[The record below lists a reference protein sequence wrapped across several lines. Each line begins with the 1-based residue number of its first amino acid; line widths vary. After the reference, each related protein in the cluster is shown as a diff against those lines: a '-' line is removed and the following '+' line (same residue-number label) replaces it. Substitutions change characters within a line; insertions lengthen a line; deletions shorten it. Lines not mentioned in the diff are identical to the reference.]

1 MSLGFHNEQFP
12 DACEYDK
19 IADYYKASYHY
30 NTAVTASNSVSES
43 YSDSI
48 PRGSGTTAAA
58 IADNGNIFFIYEGQ
72 SAGGIVESRGGTVT
86 SVSTGFSSPWRG
98 VNYDPKSNKFVA
110 LANRALT
117 IDADSPHTTNSYTT
131 FFGSQIWGGQ
141 TIDGTL
147 YYGPAFGSATQ
158 LAGFDYATG
167 NSAYV
172 TSTFSSNT
180 NFMSPCLDIDG
191 RIVFGPEGDGKVKIV
206 DVRNDSL
213 DTLTSSEL
221 YWGYE
226 GMCPLPDGRLF
237 NFGWNS
243 SNYVIY
249 TPASLNGGTSKID
262 IIAKGVSIVS
272 GPWSNCFIGL
282 DGRAYYVNSRGRNQ
296 LGGTYSDVYCYD
308 PIENNFFET
317 QFKFPA
323 GSTGNDRN
331 NQAIIVQ
338 PDGWV
343 FSAGSRSGATQHHY
357 VKMFEPN
364 NTITIQ
370 SRTAGFSPNSNN

>member
-19 IADYYKASYHY
+19 IADYYKASTQY
-30 NTAVTASNSVSES
+30 NTAVSASNSVSES

-48 PRGSGTTAAA
+48 SRGGGTACAALA
-58 IADNGNIFFIYEGQ
+58 NNGNIMFIFEGT
-72 SAGGIVESRGGTVT
+72 SEAGIVAGRGGGDTG
-86 SVSTGFSSPWRG
+86 VSTGFTSSWRG
-98 VNYDPKSNKFVA
+98 ANYDPKSNRFVA

-117 IDADSPHTTNSYTT
+117 IEADSPHTTNSYST
-131 FFGSQIWGGQ
+131 FFGAQIWGGQ
-141 TIDGTL
+141 TIDGIL
-147 YYGPAFGSATQ
+147 YYGPVFGSATQ

-172 TSTFSSNT
+172 TSVFSSNS

-191 RIVFGPEGDGKVKIV
+191 KIIFGPEGDGNVKIV
-206 DVRNDSL
+206 DVRNDTFS
-213 DTLTSSEL
+213 TLSSSQL

-226 GMCPLPDGRLF
+226 GMCPLPDGRLWS
-237 NFGWNS
+237 FGWNS

-249 TPASLNGGTSKID
+249 TPASLNNGTSKID
-262 IIAKGVSIVS
+262 LISKGISITS
-272 GPWSNCFIGL
+272 GPWSNSFLGL
-282 DGRAYYVNSRGRNQ
+282 DGRAYYVNSKGISQ
-296 LGGTYSDVYCYD
+296 LGGIYSDVYCFD
-308 PIENNFFET
+308 PIENNFFKT

-323 GSTGNDRN
+323 ASTGGNRQ
-331 NQAIIVQ
+331 NQAIVVQ

-343 FSAGSRSGATQHHY
+343 FSAGSNGSSQHHF

-364 NTITIQ
+364 NTITQ
-370 SRTAGFSPNSNN
+370 ASRTAGFSPNSNN